1 MNKIHVMVTVR
12 EEKPKEPEYHFCYQC
27 KQFYRHY
34 VQSDYTFMGYQP
46 LDCGHCYPPKKY
58 SRFQYHKATDRACCY
73 FIDKATC

>member
-34 VQSDYTFMGYQP
+34 VQSDYTFMGVSAVR
-46 LDCGHCYPPKKY
+46 LR
-58 SRFQYHKATDRACCY
+58 SLLSA
-73 FIDKATC
+73 